1 MESILFEI
9 TIIFLLILANG
20 FFSGSE
26 LAIISARKSTVARLV
41 AEGNSKAMV
50 VEKLQKDP
58 HRFLATVQIG
68 VTVVG
73 SLASAVGGA
82 TAVEYLKP
90 WLDTAPYAVVREAA
104 EPISIGIVVA
114 MVSYFSLILG
124 ELAPKTIGL
133 QYADRMSLLVAKPID
148 ALAKVGGVAV
158 KFLTLSNRA
167 VLALFG
173 VKAASGQ
180 DFITREELI
189 HSLSEGGETGA
200 LTEHEHKVIENM
212 LDFSHTVVSEVMVPR
227 LRVVALDINT
237 SRDVLMQTVR
247 EHMYTRYPV
256 YRGDLEDVVGFVHS
270 KDLFLHPLLDSPE
283 FDIGKIVRPLLY
295 VPESKRASDLLREMQ
310 RKKMQMALVVDEYGS
325 ICGLVTIEDLL
336 EELVGEI
343 DDEHDVGE
351 LPRAVQLP
359 DGSFIVDGLISRN
372 DLEELLDIKFE
383 EGLPYDTLAGLI
395 LDELGRFPQKGEKLI
410 WRNFALVCEEVTPT
424 SIVKVRLAAE
434 ERK

>member
-9 TIIFLLILANG
+9 TVIFLLILANG

-82 TAVEYLKP
+82 TAVEYFKP
-90 WLDTAPYAVVREAA
+90 WLDKAPYAVVREAA

-167 VLALFG
+167 VLAFFG
-173 VKAASGQ
+173 VKADSGQ

-189 HSLSEGGETGA
+189 HSLSEGGETGV

-227 LRVVALDINT
+227 LKIVALEVNS
-237 SRDVLMQTVR
+237 SREALMQAVR

-256 YRGDLEDVVGFVHS
+256 YGGDLENMVGLVHS
-270 KDLFLHPLLDSPE
+270 KDLFLHPQLDSE
-283 FDIGKIVRPLLY
+283 QFDIARIVRPLLY

-336 EELVGEI
+336 EELVGDIE
-343 DDEHDVGE
+343 DEHDVGE
-351 LPRAVQLP
+351 PPRALQLP
-359 DGSFIVDGLISRN
+359 DGSFLVDGLISRN
-372 DLEELLDIKFE
+372 DLEDLLGIRFE

-395 LDELGRFPQKGEKLI
+395 LDELGRFPQKGEKLV
-410 WRNFALVCEEVTPT
+410 WRNFLISCEEVTPT
-424 SIVKVRLAAE
+424 SIVKVRLSTTDKA
-434 ERK
+434 